1 MCHACWVKAH
11 SPAQPQNLVSK
22 TPPKHTQLKR
32 AVHCLWESRV
42 WLHRTLKKAT
52 ECPGHQL
59 LLMMMSQASR
69 GTAEPAVPGASQGA
83 GCHRVGAPLSCSVL
97 VGLLR
102 PSTRAPQLPCWT
114 WSHGLARA
122 GKLSGPGSS
131 PGSLIKQEEVG
142 MPASV
147 HCSPGAAGGDTGSPA
162 TPSGTL
168 G

>member
-1 MCHACWVKAH
+1 MVRVQCGRTPSTCHACWVKAH

-42 WLHRTLKKAT
+42 WLHRTLKKAI

-83 GCHRVGAPLSCSVL
+83 GRHRVGAPLSCSVL

-102 PSTRAPQLPCWT
+102 PSTRAPHALLLDMVTRSSSRRETLRSRVFPWLSDQARGSGDACQCALLPRSC
-114 WSHGLARA
+114 
-122 GKLSGPGSS
+122 
-131 PGSLIKQEEVG
+131 
-142 MPASV
+142 
-147 HCSPGAAGGDTGSPA
+147 
-162 TPSGTL
+162 
-168 G
+168 